1 MSQRSRKF
9 FQKLISIGVRDSN
22 TVEFNNKLRLVNVF
36 IWLCIL
42 FCFPYY
48 IGFIAIGESNLAL
61 IFIISQVLYFLCLI
75 ANRDGYYNTAKYL
88 IIISTNYA
96 VLTMNFSFGHEAGF
110 LRYYFAAP
118 LVIFTLFHY
127 KQITHIILG
136 MSLYMSSFV
145 LGQLFYLAGV
155 PALLEFSPE
164 ILSNLSILNI
174 FLTLLFLTLLTKGFS
189 KQYYESYKALDEQH
203 KNLQKL
209 IGEKNT
215 LLSETHHRVKNNLA
229 VISGLFDLQMI
240 YNQNQEVS
248 EILNNSKRRIKS
260 MSMIHESLYIQD
272 DLANIDFK
280 EYISQMINEIE
291 SSIKTNPDI
300 EVKLDVQG
308 LHFELQRAVPLG
320 LIVNEV
326 LTNAFKHAFQPNQK
340 GEIRVIFKKEEKY
353 ILQIKDNGK
362 GLPSELD
369 SGSLGMTLIDALVQQ
384 LEGEYSYGSENG
396 TTFEMQF

>member
-1 MSQRSRKF
+1 MSQHSRKF
-9 FQKLISIGVRDSN
+9 FQKLISIGVLDSN
-22 TVEFNNKLRLVNVF
+22 SVEFNNKLRLVNVF

-48 IGFIAIGESNLAL
+48 ITFLVIGEFNLAI
-61 IFIISQVLYFLCLI
+61 IFIISQVLYALSLI

-96 VLTMNFSFGHEAGF
+96 VLTMNFAFGYEAGF

-118 LVIFTLFHY
+118 LVIFTLFNY
-127 KQITHIILG
+127 RQTAHIVLG

-145 LGQLFYLAGV
+145 IGEIFYLMGV
-155 PALLEFSPE
+155 PALLDFSPE
-164 ILSNLSILNI
+164 ILSNLRLMNI
-174 FLTLLFLTLLTKGFS
+174 FATLLFLTMLAMGFS
-189 KQYYESYKALDEQH
+189 KQYYRSYKALAEQH

-240 YNQNQEVS
+240 YNQNAEVS

-260 MSMIHESLYIQD
+260 MSMIHESLYRQD

-280 EYISQMINEIE
+280 QYISQMVREIE

-300 EVKLDVQG
+300 EVKLNVQE
-308 LHFELQRAVPLG
+308 LHFDLQHAVPLG

-340 GEIRVIFKKEEKY
+340 GEIIVEFKKEEKF
-353 ILQIKDNGK
+353 ILRIIDNGK
-362 GLPSELD
+362 GLPSEMD

-384 LEGEYSYGSENG
+384 LEGEYCYKTNHG